1 MGRYKRITL
10 ISRMEEYLREIAI
23 VEGDKQFKRTS
34 LFVQVI
40 VICLYQTVRISVV
53 F

>member
-10 ISRMEEYLREIAI
+10 TRMEEYLREIAI
-23 VEGDKQFKRTS
+23 VEGDKQFKEINPSRK
-34 LFVQVI
+34 VI